1 MIINR
6 GKIARDKLE
15 LLQNGQTVFADS
27 PEIIERLRKY
37 ITEYQ
42 LDIVEDVTDRGTWF
56 IPQDDKT
63 KNEES

>member
-6 GKIARDKLE
+6 GQIARDKLE
-15 LLQNGQTVFADS
+15 NLQNGQTVFADS

-42 LDIVEDVTDRGTWF
+42 LDVVEDVTDRGTWF
-56 IPQDDKT
+56 IPKEEDT
-63 KNEES
+63 K

>member
-42 LDIVEDVTDRGTWF
+42 LDVVEDVTDRGTWF
-56 IPQDDKT
+56 IPQDDDT
-63 KNEES
+63 K

>member
-6 GKIARDKLE
+6 GQIARDKLSH
-15 LLQNGQTVFADS
+15 LQNGQTVFADS

-42 LDIVEDVTDRGTWF
+42 LDVVEDVTDRGTWF
-56 IPQDDKT
+56 IPKADET
-63 KNEES
+63 E

>member
-37 ITEYQ
+37 IVEYQ
-42 LDIVEDVTDRGTWF
+42 LDVIEDVTDRGTWF
-56 IPQDDKT
+56 IPQDDET
-63 KNEES
+63 K